1 MLAGIASAVLAGLMW
16 GLIFIT
22 PWLVPDYPAVM
33 LSAGRYLAFGLI
45 CLPLG
50 WLARPQ
56 LRALRRQDWWVATR
70 LTLVGNLLYYLCL
83 AAAIRRTGS
92 PITTMII
99 GTLPVVMAVAAQW
112 QYRRQGQQL
121 AWRRLLPG
129 LLLIAAGLLAVNYQE
144 LQDTALA
151 ADPWR
156 FGSGLLLAV
165 LALFSWTWYPLRN
178 ARWLHEHPQHSAST
192 WATAQ
197 GLVTLPLAAL
207 AYVLACVGLAWQNPD
222 FPLPAG
228 PQPDHYLPL
237 MLIIGLLCSWLGTH
251 CWNYASQHLPA
262 TLLGPLVVAETLAGL
277 LYSFILRQRWPPLS
291 TALGIGLL
299 VLGVL
304 YALQTQRRLLVP
316 AKRQNAH

>member
-156 FGSGLLLAV
+156 FGSGL
-165 LALFSWTWYPLRN
+165 
-178 ARWLHEHPQHSAST
+178 
-192 WATAQ
+192 
-197 GLVTLPLAAL
+197 
-207 AYVLACVGLAWQNPD
+207 
-222 FPLPAG
+222 
-228 PQPDHYLPL
+228 
-237 MLIIGLLCSWLGTH
+237 
-251 CWNYASQHLPA
+251 
-262 TLLGPLVVAETLAGL
+262 VA
-277 LYSFILRQRWPPLS
+277 
-291 TALGIGLL
+291 
-299 VLGVL
+299 
-304 YALQTQRRLLVP
+304 
-316 AKRQNAH
+316 